1 MKIALVC
8 PSNMLFMPYVR
19 NYTKVLDDSGIEYD
33 VINWDRN
40 GTEERNNPLK
50 FRDNK
55 TALQRGFIDYVKFR
69 NFALRILKK
78 NDYDK
83 IIVFGI
89 QLSYFLKSYLLKE
102 KKGDYILDIR
112 DHNKI
117 LKAYDIRKVVE
128 GSAYTVLSSPGFK
141 KWLPDSEKYLI
152 SHNTTIDKVEELK
165 DCNSTFLQ
173 KDKVKIAFIGA
184 LSDYQVNID
193 FINSVKD
200 CEKVELVY
208 HGEGLCN
215 KDIEEYIVRN
225 KVGNV
230 AVTGR
235 YTKEQENS
243 LYDDSDLIHGLRY
256 NEDINCRTLLP
267 NRLYNAAMHGKPL
280 IVAQDSY
287 LAELTQQYGL
297 GLAVDSLA
305 DLEKKVS
312 NYLAEFNYEEYK
324 EKRKAFF
331 QKVVEDNLLFR
342 DSVNKF
348 LGF

>member
-8 PSNMLFMPYVR
+8 PSNMLFMPYVG
-19 NYTKVLDDSGIEYD
+19 NYTKVLDNSGIDYD

-40 GTEERNNPLK
+40 GTEDPDNPLK
-50 FRDNK
+50 FRDSK
-55 TALQRGFIDYVKFR
+55 TDLQRGFIDYLKFR
-69 NFALRILKK
+69 NFVLRILKK

-83 IIVFGI
+83 IFVFGI
-89 QLSYFLKSYLLKE
+89 QLSYFLKSYLLK
-102 KKGDYILDIR
+102 KKRGDYILDIR
-112 DHNKI
+112 DHNRI

-141 KWLPDSEKYLI
+141 KWLPDSQKYLI
-152 SHNTTIDKVEELK
+152 SHNTSIDNVEELK
-165 DCNSTFLQ
+165 DCGSTFLQ
-173 KDKVKIAFIGA
+173 KEKVKIAFIGA

-200 CEKVELVY
+200 CDKVELVY
-208 HGEGLCN
+208 HGEGLFN
-215 KDIEEYIVRN
+215 KDLEEYIVRHG
-225 KVGNV
+225 VGNV
-230 AVTGR
+230 ALTGR

-256 NEDINCRTLLP
+256 NENINCKTLLP
-267 NRLYNAAMHGKPL
+267 NRLYNAALHGKPL
-280 IVAQDSY
+280 IVAEDSY

-297 GLAVDSLA
+297 GLVVDSLA
-305 DLEKKVS
+305 DLEKKVG
-312 NYLAEFNYEEYK
+312 NYLADFNFEEYK

-331 QKVVEDNLLFR
+331 QKVVEDNLLFK
-342 DSVNKF
+342 DSINKF

>member
-8 PSNMLFMPYVR
+8 PSNMLFMPYVG
-19 NYTKVLDDSGIEYD
+19 NYTKVLDSAGIDYD

-40 GTEERNNPLK
+40 GTENPDNPMT
-50 FRDNK
+50 FRDKK
-55 TALQRGFIDYVKFR
+55 TALQRGFLDYLKFR
-69 NFALRILKK
+69 NFALGILKR

-83 IIVFGI
+83 IIIFGI
-89 QLSYFLKSYLLKE
+89 QLSYFLKSYLLKK

-112 DHNKI
+112 DHNRI

-141 KWLPDSEKYLI
+141 KWLPDSQKYLI
-152 SHNTTIDKVEELK
+152 SHNTTIDNVEELQ
-165 DCNSTFLQ
+165 DCANTFLQ

-184 LSDYQVNID
+184 LSDLQVNID

-200 CEKVELVY
+200 CNKVELVY
-208 HGEGLCN
+208 HGEGLFN
-215 KDIEEYIVRN
+215 KELQDYISRN

-230 AVTGR
+230 ALTGR
-235 YTKEQENS
+235 YTKEQENG
-243 LYDDSDLIHGLRY
+243 LYNDSDLIHGLRY
-256 NEDINCRTLLP
+256 NENINCKTLLP
-267 NRLYNAAMHGKPL
+267 NRLYNAALHGKPL
-280 IVAQDSY
+280 IVAKDSY

-297 GLAVDSLA
+297 GLVVDSLA
-305 DLEKKVS
+305 DLEKKVG
-312 NYLAEFNYEEYK
+312 NYLAEFNFEEYK